1 MPQSYVSPRFSAI
14 DANGRPLVGGLLY
27 TYINGTTTPQATY
40 QDAAGNAANTNP
52 VILDARGEAVIFLVE
67 GITYT
72 FELRDAA
79 NALIWTQDSIGLASP
94 GASGIQVVNALP
106 AFDIGPV
113 YLPGRGT
120 FSWNGSK
127 YVPDY
132 ASGFGSGPL
141 GNRNKVIN
149 GDFQVWQRGASI
161 GPVLAAGGNP
171 YTADQW
177 KVFAA
182 GSASVTVTQQGA
194 GADYG
199 QSRVGAY
206 TGRVTSNAA
215 ATPAAGDR
223 NRLSQRIEGT
233 TVIPFGLGTTWGGTM
248 TLSFWVKAS
257 IIGDYSVAFLNG
269 GSPSFRSYI
278 TTFSVITAGAWERK
292 IITVPV
298 DQSAL
303 TNWARDEALGLE
315 VAFDLGSGTSFEG
328 ARDVWQSGELTRFTG
343 TVRMV
348 GTNASTFEL
357 SQVQLEMGPEAT
369 SFDQRT
375 AQQELALCQRY
386 FEIARPTVY
395 GIATAAAQQ
404 GSAVL
409 PYVVQK
415 RAAPIITAPFGVN
428 NVNST
433 STTIGN
439 TLIPRQSYIIDTRSS
454 AAGPFSTSATIY
466 ATAEL

>member
-1 MPQSYVSPRFSAI
+1 MP
-14 DANGRPLVGGLLY
+14 
-27 TYINGTTTPQATY
+27 
-40 QDAAGNAANTNP
+40 
-52 VILDARGEAVIFLVE
+52 
-67 GITYT
+67 
-72 FELRDAA
+72 
-79 NALIWTQDSIGLASP
+79 AS
-94 GASGIQVVNALP
+94 
-106 AFDIGPV
+106 DIGPI

-132 ASGFGSGPL
+132 AGGFGSGPL

-149 GDFQVWQRGASI
+149 GDFQVWQRGTSI
-161 GPVLAAGGNP
+161 GPVVAATGNP

-177 KVFAA
+177 KVFAT
-182 GSASVTVTQQGA
+182 GSTSVTVTQQTA
-194 GADYG
+194 GTDYG

-206 TGRVTSNAA
+206 TGRITSNASA
-215 ATPAAGDR
+215 SPAAGDR

-233 TVIPFGLGTTWGGTM
+233 TVLPFGLGAIWGGTM

-257 IIGDYSVAFLNG
+257 IVGDYSVAFLNG
-269 GSPSFRSYI
+269 GSPSFRSYV
-278 TTFSVITAGAWERK
+278 TTFSVTAAGGWERK
-292 IITVPV
+292 TLTVPV
-298 DQSAL
+298 DQSAIA
-303 TNWARDEALGLE
+303 NWARDEALGLE
-315 VAFDLGSGTSFEG
+315 VAFDLGSGTTFEG

-343 TVRMV
+343 TVRLV
-348 GTNASTFEL
+348 GTNAATFEL

-375 AQQELALCQRY
+375 AQQELAACQRY

-409 PYVVQK
+409 PYAVQK
-415 RAAPIITAPFGVN
+415 RAAPNILAPFGVN

-466 ATAEL
+466 ASAEL